1 MARRKPRLLKC
12 EVLNGKFND
21 EEQKE
26 YDKRVS
32 KALAT
37 ALYRSLEPDELN
49 EVIRQLKEA

>member
-12 EVLNGKFND
+12 EVSNGKFNE
-21 EEQKE
+21 EEQQE

-37 ALYRSLEPDELN
+37 ALYRSLDPNELDEI
-49 EVIRQLKEA
+49 IRQLKEA

>member
-12 EVLNGKFND
+12 EVLNEPFND

-37 ALYRSLEPDELN
+37 ALYRSLDPNELD